1 MPINATG
8 SKYEPKHLGSFTMVK
23 VRKTSADMSKINDS
37 VKIGASKD
45 RGARAGRFPVAPRN
59 LSQQKKRPNRR
70 RINLLLDGPARMH
83 QGLLLI
89 TSTKAESVLGISIFD
104 RFGPS
109 LNQPVV
115 MSYVSADVAEI
126 NDKVLAKPITSV
138 CRLSPPILKDN
149 Q

>member
-8 SKYEPKHLGSFTMVK
+8 FKYEPKQLGSFTMVK
-23 VRKTSADMSKINDS
+23 LRKTSADMSKINYS
-37 VKIGASKD
+37 VTIGASKC
-45 RGARAGRFPVAPRN
+45 RGACAGSFPVAPHN
-59 LSQQKKRPNRR
+59 LSQQKERPNRC
-70 RINLLLDGPARMH
+70 RINLLPDGPAQMH
-83 QGLLLI
+83 QGLLLF
-89 TSTKAESVLGISIFD
+89 TSTKAEPVLGMPIFD

-138 CRLSPPILKDN
+138 YRLSPPTLKDS